1 MWQASIFTLPAASR
15 CSIVKIRY
23 GGRTYIEA
31 APLENHEAIMRY
43 WAECRA
49 FFGQFREQYHT
60 TGSILP
66 SSRALGRAL
75 TRPMRMARPP
85 RRILEVG
92 PGTGAVTA
100 VIVRN
105 LKPGDALDIV
115 EINPKFVALIEQRL
129 AEEPDFERVC
139 SQARVINAP
148 IQEVPGEAIYDF
160 MISGIPLNN
169 FSLALVDDIF
179 RSYQRLLKPTGT
191 LSYFE
196 YMAIPDLKIPFVS
209 YPDRQRLQ
217 SLSVYLEDKIRAHQI
232 AADKVP
238 FNVPPAVA
246 RHFRLGSTT

>member
-1 MWQASIFTLPAASR
+1 
-15 CSIVKIRY
+15 
-23 GGRTYIEA
+23 
-31 APLENHEAIMRY
+31 MRY

-75 TRPMRMARPP
+75 TRPMRLAKPP

-100 VIVRN
+100 VIAAN
-105 LKPGDALDIV
+105 LKPGDQLDIV
-115 EINPKFVALIEQRL
+115 EINPKFAEVIQRRF
-129 AEEPDFERVC
+129 AEEPEFQQKR
-139 SQARVINAP
+139 SQSRVINAP
-148 IQEVPGEAIYDF
+148 LQEVPGEAIYDF

-179 RSYQRLLKPTGT
+179 RSYQRLLKPAGV

-196 YMAIPDLKIPFVS
+196 YLAIRELKMPFVS
-209 YPDRQRLQ
+209 EADRQRLQ
-217 SLSVYLEDKIRAHQI
+217 SLSVFLEDKIRAHQI

-246 RHFRLGSTT
+246 RHFRFGS

>member
-1 MWQASIFTLPAASR
+1 MQ
-15 CSIVKIRY
+15 
-23 GGRTYIEA
+23 
-31 APLENHEAIMRY
+31 Y

-60 TGSILP
+60 TGSIWP

-75 TRPMRMARPP
+75 TRPMRLARPP

-105 LKPGDALDIV
+105 LRPGDTLDIV
-115 EINPKFVALIEQRL
+115 EINPKFAAVIESRFE
-129 AEEPDFERVC
+129 EEPDFQRKRG
-139 SQARVINAP
+139 QAKVINSPLQA
-148 IQEVPGEAIYDF
+148 VPGAALYDF

-169 FSLALVDDIF
+169 FSLDLVDDIF
-179 RSYQRLLKPTGT
+179 RSYQRLLKPAGV

-196 YMAIPDLKIPFVS
+196 YLAIRDLKLPFVS
-209 YPDRQRLQ
+209 EDDRQRLE
-217 SLSVYLEDKIRAHQI
+217 SLSIYLEEKIRAHEI
-232 AADKVP
+232 AADHVP

-246 RHFRLGSTT
+246 RHFRFTPNPV

>member
-1 MWQASIFTLPAASR
+1 
-15 CSIVKIRY
+15 
-23 GGRTYIEA
+23 
-31 APLENHEAIMRY
+31 MRY

-75 TRPMRMARPP
+75 TRPMRQAAPP

-115 EINPKFVALIEQRL
+115 EINPKFADVIERRFT
-129 AEEPDFERVC
+129 EEPDFRRMRG
-139 SQARVINAP
+139 QARVINAP
-148 IQEVPGEAIYDF
+148 LQEVPGEAIYDF

-179 RSYQRLLKPTGT
+179 RSYQRLLTPAGV

-196 YMAIPDLKIPFVS
+196 YLAIRDLKMPFVS
-209 YPDRQRLQ
+209 EADRRRLQ
-217 SLSVYLEDKIRAHQI
+217 SLSVFLEDKIRAHQI
-232 AADKVP
+232 AADNVP
-238 FNVPPAVA
+238 FNVTPAVA
-246 RHFRLGSTT
+246 RHFRFGS

>member
-1 MWQASIFTLPAASR
+1 
-15 CSIVKIRY
+15 
-23 GGRTYIEA
+23 
-31 APLENHEAIMRY
+31 MRY

-75 TRPMRMARPP
+75 TRPMRRAKPP

-105 LKPGDALDIV
+105 LKSGDTLDIV
-115 EINPKFVALIEQRL
+115 EINPKFAELIEKRFADEPEFQRV
-129 AEEPDFERVC
+129 RG
-139 SQARVINAP
+139 QARVINTP
-148 IQEVPGEAIYDF
+148 IQEVPGEATNDF

-179 RSYQRLLKPTGT
+179 RSYERLLKPAGI

-196 YMAIPDLKIPFVS
+196 YLAIRDLKMPFVS
-209 YPDRQRLQ
+209 EADRQRLQ

-246 RHFRLGSTT
+246 RHFRFGSTS